1 MKLRRLAVKTL
12 GILLVLLLWEFA
24 GLRLGEALIAT
35 PVQAAKALVATL
47 HEATFWPALW
57 SMIWQMIL
65 GYLASLMVG
74 IPLGTAMGRSTLVL
88 ALVKPWASMF
98 IVISAAAIVPLFI
111 ILMGRGVLFLTSI
124 VFAATVWYV
133 VLTMTE
139 AARDVSPRLID
150 VARAFDANPLQ
161 RFRYVILPALHPYI
175 LIAARVGLVHALR
188 AIVTAEMFIS
198 AGFGGLINDAGLDLS
213 TAPLFALIVILMLI
227 SISATGL
234 LRRIAHYSA
243 PWYASRV
250 GG

>member
-150 VARAFDANPLQ
+150 VARAFDAKPLQ